1 MGGSTVGETLVVA
14 KGLGRAFRD
23 GNAGHIDVLRNVDCE
38 IASGARIALV
48 GPSGSGKTTL
58 LHILG
63 GLDRPTA
70 GTVEWPGLG
79 SFETLR
85 PRQIGFVFQSPS
97 LFPALTAVQNVCLPM
112 LLAGEKV
119 GADDIGAS
127 LLQSFGLGELSDKL
141 PEELSGGQAQ
151 RIAMA
156 RALAM
161 GPKLVLADEPTG
173 QLDSRTALRFFDA
186 VLDRLDGTDIAL
198 VVATHDEA
206 MAKRMATRWTMDHG
220 RLTTGHRPG
229 AAAA

>member
-1 MGGSTVGETLVVA
+1 MGETLVVA
-14 KGLGRAFRD
+14 KGLGRHFRD
-23 GNAGHIDVLRNVDCE
+23 GNAGRIEVLCNVGCE
-38 IASGARIALV
+38 IVSGARIALV

-70 GTVEWPGLG
+70 GIVEWPGLG
-79 SFETLR
+79 TFEALR

-97 LFPALTAVQNVCLPM
+97 LFPALTAVQNVGLPL
-112 LLAGEKV
+112 LLAGENA
-119 GADDIGAS
+119 GAEDIGAS
-127 LLQSFGLGELSDKL
+127 LLQSFGLGELGDKL

-156 RALAM
+156 RALVM

-186 VLDRLDGTDIAL
+186 VLDRLEGTDVAL

-206 MAKRMATRWTMDHG
+206 MANRMATRWTMDHG
-220 RLTTGHRPG
+220 RLTTGLRPG
-229 AAAA
+229 TAAA

>member
-1 MGGSTVGETLVVA
+1 MGETLVVA
-14 KGLGRAFRD
+14 KGLGRDFRD
-23 GNAGHIDVLRNVDCE
+23 GNTGRIAVLRDVDCE

-63 GLDRPTA
+63 GLDRPSA

-79 SFETLR
+79 AFEALR

-97 LFPALTAVQNVCLPM
+97 LFPALTAVQNVGLPM
-112 LLAGEKV
+112 LLAGENTDTDH
-119 GADDIGAS
+119 AGAS
-127 LLQSFGLGELSDKL
+127 LLQSFGLGELGDKL

-156 RALAM
+156 RALVM

-186 VLDRLDGTDIAL
+186 VFDRLEGTDVAL
-198 VVATHDEA
+198 VLATHDETVA
-206 MAKRMATRWTMDHG
+206 NRMATRWTMEHG